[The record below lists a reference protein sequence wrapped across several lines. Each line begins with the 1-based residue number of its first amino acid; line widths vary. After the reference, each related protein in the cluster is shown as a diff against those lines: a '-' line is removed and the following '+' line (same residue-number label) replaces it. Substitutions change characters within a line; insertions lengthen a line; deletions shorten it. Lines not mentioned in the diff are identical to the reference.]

1 MPPSYYLLYSLEFY
15 LLHCQYKLKNIVL
28 YKDLMNKLI
37 IRKFINILKELI
49 MKNKKSWLIIFI
61 GMVMAF
67 LYIFISCVFY
77 TRFNEALTE
86 ISKYQV
92 NIMKSGLSIQKL
104 IIISCLFII
113 FITIFFISVFVNMGV
128 KAQSYECTIGMLH
141 SEIVNAEIQNHR
153 KELESEEIQL
163 KNREKIEYVQSILKD
178 VENRGRNVIENMQ
191 GSNDKVAQNI
201 QEEFNNMV
209 SGLEEAFNKLDMFMD
224 KNCK

>member
-67 LYIFISCVFY
+67 LYICISCVFY

-141 SEIVNAEIQNHR
+141 AEIVNAEIQNHR

-178 VENRGRNVIENMQ
+178 IENRGRNVIENMQ

>member
-67 LYIFISCVFY
+67 LYICISCVFY

-141 SEIVNAEIQNHR
+141 AEIVNAEIQNHR

>member
-1 MPPSYYLLYSLEFY
+1 
-15 LLHCQYKLKNIVL
+15 
-28 YKDLMNKLI
+28 
-37 IRKFINILKELI
+37 

-67 LYIFISCVFY
+67 LYICISCVFY

-113 FITIFFISVFVNMGV
+113 FITMFFISVFVNMGV

-141 SEIVNAEIQNHR
+141 AEIVNAEIQNHR

>member
-67 LYIFISCVFY
+67 LYICISCVFY

-113 FITIFFISVFVNMGV
+113 FITMFFISVFVNMGV

-141 SEIVNAEIQNHR
+141 AEIVNAEIQNHR